1 MGLSD
6 KRPLLPGKRI
16 IGAHVEC
23 FRLGLKT
30 GLSPRRRSDTRPH
43 TLRVV
48 A

>member
-16 IGAHVEC
+16 IRAHVAC
-23 FRLGLKT
+23 FLLGLKT